1 MGLATLLHVLGVVIW
16 IGGMF
21 FAYMALRPAA
31 ADVLQPPLRLP
42 LWAGVFRRF
51 FPWVWLSI
59 LLILT
64 SGFALIGLLGGM
76 GVVGWHVHA
85 MLSIG
90 VVMILIFVYI
100 YFGPFIR
107 LKSLVQAE
115 DWKSAGQ
122 ALGTIRHL
130 IAINLSL
137 GLLTI
142 VLAKAAPILGN

>member
-1 MGLATLLHVLGVVIW
+1 MGLATLLHVLGVVVW
-16 IGGMF
+16 VGGMF
-21 FAYMALRPAA
+21 FAYMALRPVAV
-31 ADVLQPPLRLP
+31 DVLQPPLRLP

-64 SGFALIGLLGGM
+64 SGFALIGMLGGM
-76 GVVGWHVHA
+76 GAVGWHVHA
-85 MLSIG
+85 MLAIG
-90 VVMILIFVYI
+90 VVMMLIFVYI
-100 YFGPFIR
+100 YFGPFAR
-107 LKSLVQAE
+107 LKSFVQAD

-137 GLLTI
+137 GLLNI
-142 VLAKAAPILGN
+142 VLAKAALILK